1 MSVGMALVDYIPVF
15 IFLATAIILQRD
27 LYNKMS
33 KGAFAVFCSGTIMVF
48 TAGFFKATWKLL
60 YGAGICDFYK
70 LSDAMMPMQSTGF
83 FLAAAALVA
92 MIVAKQDTGKTAA
105 LSVAAV
111 PALYTGTMI
120 FVAFMCSGIAVMGTV
135 LSIVA
140 AKMKQK
146 KAIPLFIFTII
157 GLFMMGYLSSKDFEQ
172 PILNWMAELVNTLA
186 QSAFLG
192 GTLIL
197 HKAGLADFKLKKA

>member
-15 IFLATAIILQRD
+15 IFLVTAIILQRD

-70 LSDAMMPMQSTGF
+70 LSESMMPMQSTGF

-92 MIVAKQDTGKTAA
+92 MMVAKQGSKKESMLA
-105 LSVAAV
+105 VAAV
-111 PALYTGTMI
+111 PAQFSGTMV
-120 FVAFMCSGIAVMGTV
+120 FVAFMCSGIAVMGII

-140 AKMKQK
+140 AKMNKK

-157 GLFMMGYLSSKDFEQ
+157 GLLMMGYLSSKDFTV
-172 PILNWMAELVNTLA
+172 PILNWIAEFVNILA

-197 HKAGLADFKLKKA
+197 HKAGLADFKLKEA

>member
-15 IFLATAIILQRD
+15 IFLLTSIILQRD

-70 LSDAMMPMQSTGF
+70 LSEAMMPMQSTGF
-83 FLAAAALVA
+83 FLAAVALVA
-92 MIVAKQDTGKTAA
+92 MMTAKQKKTTA

-111 PALYTGTMI
+111 PALYSGTMI

-140 AKMKQK
+140 ARMKKK
-146 KAIPLFIFTII
+146 KAVPLFIFTII
-157 GLFMMGYLSSKDFEQ
+157 GLLMMGYLSGKDFEK
-172 PILNWMAELVNTLA
+172 PVLNWMAELVNTLA
-186 QSAFLG
+186 QGAFLG

-197 HKAGLADFKLKKA
+197 HKAGLADFKLKEN